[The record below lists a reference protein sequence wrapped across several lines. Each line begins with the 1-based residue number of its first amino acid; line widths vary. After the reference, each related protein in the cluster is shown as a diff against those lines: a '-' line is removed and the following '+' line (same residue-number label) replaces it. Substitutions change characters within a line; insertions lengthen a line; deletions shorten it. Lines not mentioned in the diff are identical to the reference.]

1 MAVPECAQAYELA
14 SIAQCYKPK
23 GRYKKIGL
31 QPRWGSLFQPDL
43 QRQFLEI
50 KMAKIFYSIG
60 INKFDNCPKQLEAA
74 SFDEFEKSILAYISP
89 AKGNN
94 YFAGPLSCGP
104 HDDSEKYPEEGH
116 YRLAS
121 HALPRRFLATDQDGY
136 RDVAIYEMIISDLTK
151 YRGFGYTTWSHTND
165 KPRTRI
171 VFELSREVTRA
182 EGILLGKAFD
192 RMLKKVYGEDAITQ
206 DASAYQN
213 EQPCYSPGPN
223 ATIFHFSGEPLDVDD
238 LLNNYPEP
246 VCKTSLIKRPLMSKK
261 TSDYARLTADSL
273 IKALEHIDCEEEPIW
288 HSVGN
293 ALARAYGED
302 GREFFIQ
309 YSRGDF
315 SENPYEQF
323 DLDQVNDKYDR
334 ALYELKTKPDGY
346 GVNHLIQLTG
356 LPYSEFEFEDDALI
370 SEAIQMMEVNGTE
383 QDIISLPL
391 KNKNKKPLQVVENI
405 KAVLVFNNITARYNQ
420 ISKRGEILI
429 PNLSCVLD
437 ETDNTALT
445 TVTDLAIK
453 AGMSANRVPE
463 MIDAIASQNPY
474 CPVQTYI
481 DSIPWDGISRFVQF
495 VGQIKCGNPALT
507 NILLRK
513 WLIQAIG
520 AAYEPDGIAN
530 AGVIVL
536 TGDQG
541 VGKTRL
547 FIDLTSG
554 VKGVFLEGQTLNP
567 ADKDSVMSAA
577 SHWIVE
583 LGELDATFKK
593 ADVAQLKAF
602 ITRKKDTLRRP
613 YARKDSSFPR
623 RTVFAGT
630 VNDFQFLHDP
640 TGNRRFWPIDVHS
653 ITRST
658 TINYQQLWAE
668 VKSWYES
675 GERWFLN
682 ATELVSLNQYSETFL
697 VSDPDVEVL
706 LSHYDFF
713 NCTSW
718 KAEPM
723 NTICAYI
730 RIEKPTKSQ
739 QMRLAEAIRKFNGG
753 QNPKIVNGLKHHYV
767 PDMGLK
773 GRSPVAFVG
782 ETASGT

>member
-1 MAVPECAQAYELA
+1 MSTTINTSSAIKY
-14 SIAQCYKPK
+14 
-23 GRYKKIGL
+23 
-31 QPRWGSLFQPDL
+31 SLGKDN
-43 QRQFLEI
+43 
-50 KMAKIFYSIG
+50 Y
-60 INKFDNCPKQLEAA
+60 DNCPIQKEAEN
-74 SFDEFEKSILAYISP
+74 FDEFEEAIFANRSP
-89 AKGNN
+89 AKGKN
-94 YFAGPLSCGP
+94 YFTGPLSRGS
-104 HDDSEKYPEEGH
+104 HDRPEDYPVDGH

-136 RDVAIYEMIISDLTK
+136 RDVAIYKEIISDLSI
-151 YRGFGYTTWSHTND
+151 YRGFGYTTWSHKDD
-165 KPRTRI
+165 KPRTRM
-171 VFELSREVTRA
+171 VFELNREVSRPD
-182 EGILLGKAFD
+182 GILLGKAFD
-192 RMLKKVYGEDAITQ
+192 RMLKKVYGEDAIKH
-206 DASAYQN
+206 DASVYQN

-223 ATIFHFSGEPLDVDD
+223 ARIFHFSGNPLDVDD
-238 LLNNYPEP
+238 LLQSYPEP
-246 VCKTSLIKRPLMSKK
+246 SGKIKVIKNQSFREK
-261 TSDYARLTADSL
+261 TSDYARLTATSL
-273 IKALEHIDCEEEPIW
+273 IKALKNITCDEEPIW
-288 HSVGN
+288 HEVSN

-302 GREFFIQ
+302 GREFFVQ
-309 YSRGDF
+309 YSRGDY

-334 ALYELKTKPDGY
+334 ALYELNTKPDGY
-346 GVNHLIQLTG
+346 GVNHLIELSG
-356 LPYSEFEFEDDALI
+356 LPYSEFEFEDDVLI
-370 SEAIQMMEVNGTE
+370 SKAIQMMEVTGTE

-405 KAVLVFNNITARYNQ
+405 KVVLISNNITARYNQ

-429 PNLSCVLD
+429 PALSCVLD

-474 CPVQTYI
+474 CPVRTYI
-481 DSIPWDGISRFVQF
+481 DSTPWDGISRFVQF

-513 WLIQAIG
+513 WLIQAVG

-536 TGDQG
+536 TGAQG

-567 ADKDSVMSAA
+567 ADKDSVMSAV

-630 VNDFQFLHDP
+630 VNDFQFLNDP

-653 ITRST
+653 ITRDT

-668 VKSWYES
+668 VKSWYDQ
-675 GERWFLN
+675 GERWYLDN
-682 ATELVSLNQYSETFL
+682 AELASLNQYSETFL
-697 VSDPDVEVL
+697 VSDPDVEAL

-713 NCTSW
+713 NCSSW

-723 NTICAYI
+723 RTICTHI
-730 RIEKPTKSQ
+730 RIEKPTRAQ
-739 QMRLAEAIRKFNGG
+739 TMRLAEAIRKYNGG
-753 QNPKIVNGLKHHYV
+753 KKPKIVDGFNHHYV
-767 PDMGLK
+767 PDTGLK
-773 GRSPVAFVG
+773 GQSPVAIVG
-782 ETASGT
+782 GTASGT